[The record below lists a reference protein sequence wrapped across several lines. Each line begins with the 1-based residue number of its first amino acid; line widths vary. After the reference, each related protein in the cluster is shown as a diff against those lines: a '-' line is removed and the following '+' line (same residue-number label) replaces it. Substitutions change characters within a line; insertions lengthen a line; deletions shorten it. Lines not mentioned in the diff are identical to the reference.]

1 VRLGRGTNSSE
12 AIKEASINMVNFT
25 NNPWLGEA
33 FLSEDDPLPPGAA
46 ELYLVLY
53 DPKAGDDQAALA
65 VPASLLSKL
74 WAELAPALTKVE
86 GRLRAFGL

>member
-1 VRLGRGTNSSE
+1 MINST
-12 AIKEASINMVNFT
+12 IN
-25 NNPWLGEA
+25 PRLGEA
-33 FLSEDDPLPPGAA
+33 YLSEDDSVRIRPA

-74 WAELAPALTKVE
+74 WPELAPALTKVE
-86 GRLRAFGL
+86 GKLRAFGL